1 MQFKN
6 KEDLLKFEIERE
18 EYYSN
23 WFKRANNN
31 LFEFYKLLFLE
42 TFHPKYRTI
51 KKMYDNYNGG
61 WYRGEDGIVYTTSL
75 EYIEDID
82 PGTVVILMNFEV

>member
-6 KEDLLKFEIERE
+6 KEELLRFEKERE
-18 EYYSN
+18 EYYNN
-23 WFKRANNN
+23 WFKRTKNN

-42 TFHPKYRTI
+42 IFHPKYRTI

-61 WYRGEDGIVYTTSL
+61 WYRGEDGIVYTTL
-75 EYIEDID
+75 LGCVECIEH
-82 PGTVVILMNFEV
+82 GTVVIQIDF